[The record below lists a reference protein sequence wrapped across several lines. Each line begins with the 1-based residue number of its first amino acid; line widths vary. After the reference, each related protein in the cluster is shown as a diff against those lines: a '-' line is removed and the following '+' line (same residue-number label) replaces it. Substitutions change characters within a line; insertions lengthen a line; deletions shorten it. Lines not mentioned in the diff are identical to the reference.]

1 MGTLYKLIGS
11 IVLLAAMA
19 ACVPSRGPA
28 PAPNTSEL
36 PPTATPFVPT
46 ATPTPTALPPTATAT
61 RIALPTVTGTQ
72 APIARLV
79 STGKYRLYL
88 ACSGTGSP
96 TVVMDSGLGAGSSE
110 WSFIAP
116 KIAARSPHPVSALRA
131 PGAPSADFA
140 EGMRPL
146 TGQDGPDGW
155 GTRVCVYDRANTGR
169 SDHAPTP
176 RTSQDLVDD
185 LHTLLTNAGVAGP
198 YVLVGHSLGGLNAR
212 LYASEYPGSVVGM
225 VLVDAA
231 HEDLW
236 DRLLSLLPPPTEG
249 EPPAL
254 KAYRS
259 SLNAAQGNEQIDL
272 KLSGA
277 QVRSRRQPFGAM
289 PLIVLSHGKP
299 IAGIPALY
307 SPLVERIWS
316 DMQLDLLNLSTN
328 SKQII
333 AEQSGHDIP
342 SDQPQLVIDAA
353 RELVRVLRGGGP

>member
-1 MGTLYKLIGS
+1 MGTLYKLIVRV
-11 IVLLAAMA
+11 VLLAAVAGCM
-19 ACVPSRGPA
+19 PSRGPA
-28 PAPNTSEL
+28 LSPAASTL

-61 RIALPTVTGTQ
+61 RIALPTITGTQ

-79 STGKYRLYL
+79 SAGKYRLYL
-88 ACSGTGSP
+88 VCSGTGSP
-96 TVVMDSGLGAGSSE
+96 AVVMDAGLGAGSSE

-116 KIAARSPHPVSALRA
+116 KIAA
-131 PGAPSADFA
+131 
-140 EGMRPL
+140 
-146 TGQDGPDGW
+146 

-185 LHTLLTNAGVAGP
+185 LHAILTNAGVPGP
-198 YVLVGHSLGGLNAR
+198 YVMVGHSLGGLNAR
-212 LYASEYPGSVVGM
+212 LYASDYPGSVVGM

-236 DRLLSLLPPPTEG
+236 DRLLSLIPAPTEG
-249 EPPAL
+249 EPAAL

-277 QVRSRRQPFGAM
+277 QVRALRKPFGAM

-316 DMQLDLLNLSTN
+316 DMQLDLLSLSTN
-328 SKQII
+328 SKQVI

-342 SDQPQLVIDAA
+342 SDQPQLVIDAT
-353 RELVRVLRGGGP
+353 REVVRVLRGGGP

>member
-1 MGTLYKLIGS
+1 MGTLYKLIACIG
-11 IVLLAAMA
+11 LLAAVAGCM
-19 ACVPSRGPA
+19 PSRNVALA
-28 PAPNTSEL
+28 PAATML
-36 PPTATPFVPT
+36 PPTATPLVPT
-46 ATPTPTALPPTATAT
+46 VTPTRPTPTAPPPTATAT

-79 STGKYRLYL
+79 SAGKYRLYL
-88 ACSGTGSP
+88 ACSGIGSP

-116 KIAARSPHPVSALRA
+116 KIAAGSTS
-131 PGAPSADFA
+131 
-140 EGMRPL
+140 
-146 TGQDGPDGW
+146 GPDGRA
-155 GTRVCVYDRANTGR
+155 TRVCVYDRANTGR

-176 RTSQDLVDD
+176 RTSQDVVDD
-185 LHTLLTNAGVAGP
+185 LHAILTNASVAGP
-198 YVLVGHSLGGLNAR
+198 YVMVGHSLGGLNIR
-212 LYASEYPGSVVGM
+212 LFASEYPGSVVGM

-236 DRLLSLLPPPTEG
+236 DRLLSLIPPPTDG
-249 EPPAL
+249 EPIAL

-259 SLNAAQGNEQIDL
+259 SLNAPQGNEQMDL

-277 QVRSRRQPFGAM
+277 QVRSHRKPFGAM
-289 PLIVLSHGKP
+289 PLIVLSHGEP

-307 SPLVERIWS
+307 SPLVEGIWS

-342 SDQPQLVIDAA
+342 SDQPQLVIDAT
-353 RELVRVLRGGGP
+353 REVVRVLRGGAPLRPVGRAAP

>member
-1 MGTLYKLIGS
+1 MGTLYKLIAC
-11 IVLLAAMA
+11 IVLLAAVAGCM
-19 ACVPSRGPA
+19 PSRDAA
-28 PAPNTSEL
+28 PAPTATAL
-36 PPTATPFVPT
+36 PSTATPLVPT

-61 RIALPTVTGTQ
+61 RIALPTITGTQ

-88 ACSGTGSP
+88 VCSGTGSP
-96 TVVMDSGLGAGSSE
+96 TGARPLVSRAAVQESGELLPTVVMDAGLGAGSSE

-116 KIAARSPHPVSALRA
+116 KIAA
-131 PGAPSADFA
+131 
-140 EGMRPL
+140 
-146 TGQDGPDGW
+146 

-185 LHTLLTNAGVAGP
+185 LHAILTNASVPGP
-198 YVLVGHSLGGLNAR
+198 YVMVGHSLGGLNAR

-236 DRLLSLLPPPTEG
+236 DRLLSLIPAPTEG
-249 EPPAL
+249 EPAAL

-277 QVRSRRQPFGAM
+277 QVRASRKPFGAM

-342 SDQPQLVIDAA
+342 SDQPQLVIDAT
-353 RELVRVLRGGGP
+353 REVVRVLRGGGP